1 MADAALA
8 AGTEFTHVRIVIGV
22 VTGLALTRL
31 LSGLALFLTHPER
44 HRIYSA
50 HLAWA
55 LFMMLFTVYFW
66 WFQFSLVTV
75 ERWSFE
81 RYLFV
86 IAYAALIFLASAVL
100 MPAAEPV
107 SYDTHF
113 HARQRLFYGLLAAIF
128 LMDIADTALKGA
140 GRLQAFGAPYIAQ
153 QVLLAGMALAAMVV
167 QSHWYHR
174 LFALVAMAALILWIL
189 SRLEFLD

>member
-1 MADAALA
+1 MAEPALT
-8 AGTEFTHVRIVIGV
+8 AGREFTHVRIVIGV

-55 LFMMLFTVYFW
+55 CFMMLFTIYFW

-75 ERWSFE
+75 ARWSFE

-86 IAYAALIFLASAVL
+86 ICYAALIFLASAVL
-100 MPAAEPV
+100 MPTAEPI
-107 SYDTHF
+107 SYDAHF
-113 HARQRLFYGLLAAIF
+113 HARQRLFYGLLTAIF

-140 GRLQAFGAPYIAQ
+140 GRLQDYGAPYVMQ
-153 QVLLAGMALAAMVV
+153 QLLLAGMAIAAMLVRNR
-167 QSHWYHR
+167 WYHR

-189 SRLEFLD
+189 SRLEYLD